1 MMRALVDGDRKRGG
15 EMTRLA
21 GKVAIVTGGAS
32 GIGRAIA
39 RRYGREGAVVTVA
52 DWNVAG
58 GEETA
63 AMIRND
69 GGQATFRQC
78 DVSDP
83 EQMQAMIDTAA
94 SDAGRLDIIV
104 NNAGVGGTG
113 QAAADIPVE
122 AFQRV
127 ININLLGPFY
137 GAKFAIPHLRR
148 VGGGSIINIASTY
161 GLIGAPN
168 TPAYAAAKG
177 GLVMLT
183 KQLAVDYS
191 HENIRVNAICPG
203 FIDTDLGGRRARMS
217 PEDAA
222 AALAQR
228 EARAAIQPIPR
239 QAQPDEVS
247 GAAVF
252 LASDDASFI
261 VGAILTVDGGQTILH
276 NWGPYHS
283 N

>member
-1 MMRALVDGDRKRGG
+1 MAV
-15 EMTRLA
+15 LA
-21 GKVAIVTGGAS
+21 GKVAVVTGGAS

-39 RRYGREGAVVTVA
+39 LRYGREGAIVTVA
-52 DWNVAG
+52 DWNVGG

-63 AMIRND
+63 TMIREAT
-69 GGQATFRQC
+69 GRATFAQC

-83 EQMQAMIDTAA
+83 EQVRAMIDRAA
-94 SDAGRLDIIV
+94 ADAGRLDIIV

-113 QAAADIPVE
+113 QAAADMPVE
-122 AFQRV
+122 GFQRV
-127 ININLLGPFY
+127 IGINLLGPFY
-137 GAKFAIPHLRR
+137 GAKYAIPHLRKA
-148 VGGGSIINIASTY
+148 GGGSIINVASTY
-161 GLIGAPN
+161 GLIGAPK

-203 FIDTDLGGRRARMS
+203 FVDTDLGGRRARMS

-222 AALAQR
+222 NALAQR
-228 EARAAIQPIPR
+228 EARAAIQPIGR
-239 QAQPDEVS
+239 QAHPDEMA

-252 LASDDASFI
+252 LASDDASFV

-276 NWGPYHS
+276 NWGQYY
-283 N
+283 